1 MSTALPLEGQTA
13 FVTGA
18 SSGLGRRFAV
28 VLARAGAQVALAA
41 RRVRDLEALAAEI
54 TASGGRAMP
63 VYLDV
68 TDKNSVREA
77 AEATAAELGAITL
90 LVNNAGVSGQ
100 KAIKDIS
107 SSDYD
112 LVLDTNLKG
121 AWLVAREVGRR
132 MIAAG
137 RGGKIVNIA
146 SILGFEVINGLS
158 LYCMSKG
165 GLIQM
170 TKVMALEWARY
181 DIQVNALAPGYIETD
196 INRDFF
202 ASDAGKAR
210 IDTLLR
216 RRLGRPADLD
226 GALMLLVSPD
236 SNFITGSVITVD
248 DGQSL
253 L

>member
-1 MSTALPLEGQTA
+1 MGAAQLLEGQTA
-13 FVTGA
+13 LVTGA

-28 VLARAGAQVALAA
+28 VLAGAGARVALAA
-41 RRVRDLEALAAEI
+41 RRVSELEALAAEI
-54 TASGGRAMP
+54 VASGGHAMAVP
-63 VYLDV
+63 LDV
-68 TDKNSVREA
+68 TDEGSVRGA
-77 AEATAAELGAITL
+77 AEAAATELGTITL

-100 KAIKDIS
+100 KAIKDLG

-112 LVLDTNLKG
+112 FVMDTNLKG
-121 AWLVAREVGRR
+121 AWLVAHEVGTR

-146 SILGFEVINGLS
+146 SILGFEVIGGLS

-170 TKVMALEWARY
+170 TKAMALEWARY

-210 IDTLLR
+210 IDTMLR
-216 RRLGRPADLD
+216 RRLGRPEDLD
-226 GALMLLVSPD
+226 GALMLLVSPE
-236 SNFITGSVITVD
+236 SNFITGAVINVD